1 MHIML
6 EKQHQM
12 LKECLL
18 CRHKSHSKKNLNTCQ
33 MSEHL
38 ITYHKGED
46 AQKFVTIQILQEC
59 PNEEVALKAELWWQR
74 RLFSFKPTG
83 LNVRQEIPK

>member
-1 MHIML
+1 MPA
-6 EKQHQM
+6 
-12 LKECLL
+12 
-18 CRHKSHSKKNLNTCQ
+18 RWSNHKSHSKKNLNTCQ